1 MDKIDILEYT
11 REQLEQLDT
20 ETLLKIKS
28 ECEDNA
34 KLLHSQQM
42 SKKILMNSLYG
53 ALSNKGFSLFNEKIA
68 QSITGNGRF
77 FIQYSANK
85 IEDKLQSILPSKKKY
100 LVYGD
105 TDSCVGDTIIETTHG
120 KMKIEDFYERTAGNW
135 NQFTPTGLI
144 KKPYRKLFVKS
155 MSDKFEVEFK
165 PVKYIMKHFV
175 EKRMYKIKTHGREV
189 IITEDHSVIVNRNG
203 KMLSVKPKDILKTD
217 KLIFIGY
224 FDDYDLSAEERKI
237 FEQKALEV
245 DKYFEEQE
253 YSKQALWKTYVPNL
267 IKQKF
272 KGDWIQ
278 RCERIR
284 EIGLGITKEKMLL
297 LYGDLEGDNKWNEY
311 CERQSYT
318 NSQEYKDM
326 TDEEFE
332 EYNKS
337 RAVTLDNMIKKYGK
351 DEGKRRFELYC
362 EKQAY
367 TNSLEYFKEKYGEVD
382 GEKYY
387 LECNKRKS
395 HTLESYELRFEDKNE
410 AFEAYK
416 FYWDNH
422 NNPFY
427 SKSAS
432 QLFENLEKDL
442 NIKHCY
448 YAPKT
453 KEFGL
458 WCKETNSYMFY
469 DFVIPDKKLCIE
481 YNGNI
486 FHANPKLYKEND
498 CPNPWNKTLTAKEIW
513 KTDKIK
519 IDNIKKN
526 NYNVIILWE
535 NDFNYEEVKNTV
547 KELLA

>member
-1 MDKIDILEYT
+1 MELLEYT
-11 REQLEQLDT
+11 KEQLEQLDK
-20 ETLLKIKS
+20 ETLLKLKQ
-28 ECEDNA
+28 ECYD
-34 KLLHSQQM
+34 KVSYYQSQQM
-42 SKKILMNSLYG
+42 TKKILINSLYG
-53 ALSNKGFSLFNEKIA
+53 AMANKGFSLFNEKIA

-77 FIQYSANK
+77 FIQYTADK
-85 IEDKLQSILPSKKKY
+85 IEDKLQSMEPSKNKY
-100 LVYGD
+100 IVYGD

-120 KMKIEDFYERTAGNW
+120 KIKIEDFYERTAGNW
-135 NQFTPTGLI
+135 NQFTPNGLI

-165 PVKYIMKHFV
+165 SVKYIMKHFV

-189 IITEDHSVIVNRNG
+189 IITEDHSVIINRNG

-224 FDDYDLSAEERKI
+224 FDDYDLNVEERKI

-253 YSKQALWKTYVPNL
+253 YSKQALWKTYIPNL

-272 KGDWIQ
+272 KGDWVQ

-297 LYGDLEGDNKWNEY
+297 LYGDFEGNNKWNEY

-318 NSQEYKDM
+318 NSQEYKNM

-351 DEGKRRFELYC
+351 EEGTKKFEEYK

-367 TNSLEYFKEKYGEVD
+367 TNTYEYFIEKYGEIE
-382 GEKYY
+382 GEIKYFEY
-387 LECNKRKS
+387 NTAKGHS
-395 HTLESYELRFEDKNE
+395 LESYELRIPDKNE
-410 AFEAYK
+410 AFKAYEK
-416 FYWDNH
+416 YWKNLNH
-422 NNPFY
+422 NFY
-427 SKSAS
+427 SQSS
-432 QLFENLEKDL
+432 SELFEQISKKL

-458 WCKETNSYMFY
+458 WCEETNSYMFY
-469 DFVIPDKKLCIE
+469 DFVMPEEKICIE
-481 YNGNI
+481 YNGNC
-486 FHANPKLYKEND
+486 FHGNPKIYKPSD
-498 CPNPWNKTLTAKEIW
+498 HPNPFNKNLTAQEIW
-513 KTDKIK
+513 DHDKIK
-519 IDNIKKN
+519 LDNIKKQG
-526 NYNVIILWE
+526 YKVLVVWE
-535 NDFNYEEVKNTV
+535 NEIDIKNIVNTV
-547 KELLA
+547 KELMA